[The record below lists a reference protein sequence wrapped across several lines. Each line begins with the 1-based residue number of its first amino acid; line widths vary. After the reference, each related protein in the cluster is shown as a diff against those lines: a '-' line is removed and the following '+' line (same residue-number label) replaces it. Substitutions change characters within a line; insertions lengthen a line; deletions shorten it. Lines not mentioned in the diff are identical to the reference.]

1 MPKGYSHIVIGAGTV
16 GSAAAYWLSRRGA
29 ERVLVLEQFGPLH
42 PFGSFGDHSRIIR
55 RVYPSVAYS
64 GLTDAMYAAWA
75 QVEEESGLPLITTT
89 GGLDLAGAGTAG
101 HAYLDNSRRALD
113 ELGFAYDTL
122 SADDIRNRF
131 PQWRVSDD
139 TLGIFQPDAGVLD
152 VRRTVSAHT
161 SLAQA
166 SGVEFRTATVDGVDL
181 AEDGVGVRVSTPDG
195 DSETVRADRLI
206 VAAGSWMGPLMAD
219 LGLKFT
225 LTLSQEQ
232 VSYFSSRNLSA
243 FTPDRHPVWIYHGD
257 QDTYY
262 GFPVYGEAATK
273 LGRDMRGRFIES
285 GDRVFEGDDAEGDLL
300 AAFLR
305 RHLPESAG
313 PALAHRTCVYD
324 MTPDRGFVL
333 DTVPGHPHVA
343 VFNGAGHA
351 AKFGSLMGQILAD
364 LQTEGTTPHP
374 IEAFGLDR
382 PAVSDPDHPI
392 TFELET
398 PERPGTPDGEGGRA
412 RAHR

>member
-29 ERVLVLEQFGPLH
+29 DRILVLEQFGPLH

-55 RVYPSVAYS
+55 RVYPSVVYS
-64 GLTDAMYAAWA
+64 SLTDAMYAAWA
-75 QVEEESGLPLITTT
+75 EVEQESGLQLITTT
-89 GGLDLAGAGTAG
+89 GGLDLAEEGTAG
-101 HAYLDNSRRALD
+101 HAYIDKSRRALD
-113 ELGFAYDTL
+113 ELGFAYDSLT
-122 SADDIRNRF
+122 AADIRERF
-131 PQWRVSDD
+131 PQWKVSDE

-152 VRRTVSAHT
+152 IRRTVSAHT

-166 SGVEFRTATVDGVDL
+166 SGVEFRTGAVDGVDL
-181 AEDGVGVRVSTPDG
+181 SAERVSVRVSTPEG
-195 DSETVRADRLI
+195 GTETVQSDRLI
-206 VAAGSWMGPLMAD
+206 VAAGSWMGPLMSD

-225 LTLSQEQ
+225 LALSQEQ
-232 VSYFSSRNLSA
+232 VSYFSSGQLNA
-243 FTPDRHPVWIYHGD
+243 FTPDRHPVWIYHGR

-273 LGRDMRGRFIES
+273 LGRDMRSRFIES
-285 GDRVFEGDDAEGDLL
+285 EDRVFEGDDVEGELL

-305 RHLPESAG
+305 EHLPQSAG
-313 PALAHRTCVYD
+313 PVLAHRTCVYD

-333 DTVPGHPHVA
+333 DTLPGHPHVA

-364 LQTEGTTPHP
+364 LQTEGTTPHA
-374 IEAFGLDR
+374 IEAFSLGR
-382 PAVSDPDHPI
+382 PAVSDPDYPI
-392 TFELET
+392 TFKLET
-398 PERPGTPDGEGGRA
+398 PGDEGEQ
-412 RAHR
+412 AHAHS

>member
-1 MPKGYSHIVIGAGTV
+1 MPKGYSHIVVGAGTV

-64 GLTDAMYAAWA
+64 GLTEAMYAAWA
-75 QVEEESGLPLITTT
+75 RVEQESGLQLITTT
-89 GGLDLAGAGTAG
+89 GGLDLAEEGTAG
-101 HAYLDNSRRALD
+101 HAYIDKSRRALD
-113 ELGFAYDTL
+113 GLGIAYDSLT
-122 SADDIRNRF
+122 AADIRERF
-131 PQWRVSDD
+131 PQWKVSDQ

-152 VRRTVSAHT
+152 IRRTVSAHT

-166 SGVEFRTATVDGVDL
+166 SGVEFRTGSVDGVDL
-181 AEDGVGVRVSTPDG
+181 SADSVSVRVSTPEG
-195 DSETVRADRLI
+195 GTETVRADRLI
-206 VAAGSWMGPLMAD
+206 VAAGSWMGPLMSD

-232 VSYFSSRNLSA
+232 VSYFSSSRLSS
-243 FTPDRHPVWIYHGD
+243 FTPDKHPVWIYHGQ

-273 LGRDMRGRFIES
+273 LGRDMRSRFIES
-285 GDRVFEGDDAEGDLL
+285 EDRVFEGDDAEGELL
-300 AAFLR
+300 ADFLR
-305 RHLPESAG
+305 EHLPESAG
-313 PALAHRTCVYD
+313 PVLAHRTCVYD

-333 DTVPGHPHVA
+333 DTLPGHPHVA

-374 IEAFGLDR
+374 IEAFGLRR
-382 PAVSDPDHPI
+382 PAVSDPDYPI
-392 TFELET
+392 TFKLET
-398 PERPGTPDGEGGRA
+398 PEHEGEQA
-412 RAHR
+412 HAHR